1 MSESPYTFAE
11 ARAAAHDASVRQ
23 IQAEK
28 ERVRAHQQY
37 AEAER
42 SYRMAL
48 SERIMGLHAD
58 GVAWSAAADIAR
70 GEQKVAHLK
79 MLRDIAAG
87 VRDAAEQAG
96 FRLNA
101 DRRILERLTEWSMR
115 RELAEGGAA

>member
-1 MSESPYTFAE
+1 
-11 ARAAAHDASVRQ
+11 
-23 IQAEK
+23 
-28 ERVRAHQQY
+28 
-37 AEAER
+37 
-42 SYRMAL
+42 MAL
-48 SERIMGLHAD
+48 SERITSLHAD

-115 RELAEGGAA
+115 RELAEGGA